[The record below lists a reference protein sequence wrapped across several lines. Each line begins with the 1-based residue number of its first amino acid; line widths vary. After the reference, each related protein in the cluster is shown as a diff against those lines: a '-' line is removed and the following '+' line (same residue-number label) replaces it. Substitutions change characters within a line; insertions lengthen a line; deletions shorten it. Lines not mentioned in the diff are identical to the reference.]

1 MSVFVIA
8 EAGVNHNGSLS
19 AALDMVDVA
28 AAAGADA
35 VKFQTFRARAMITES
50 APKADYQVAS
60 TGGGQSQ
67 RDMIEALE
75 LSPDAH
81 LALAQHCASRG
92 IRFLSTPFDVGSLHL
107 LSRSLG
113 MSTIKIPS
121 GEVTNLPFV
130 LEIGREA
137 KDVILSTG
145 MCTLR
150 EIETALKTLAFAFD
164 RSTADRLPT
173 AGHLTAALDD
183 RERSLLLGRVTVL
196 QCTTEYPAP
205 IEEANLRAMATIR
218 DAFGLAVGYSD
229 HTTGATASIAAVA
242 LGATVI
248 EKHFTLDK
256 TQDGPDHRASL
267 EPDELKQFIAALRD
281 AERALGSAEK
291 SPTSTESKNIPIA
304 RKSIVASRAIARG
317 ELLSADNLTFK
328 RPATGLAPI
337 DFFDLVGT
345 PAPRDMSEDEQL

>member
-19 AALDMVDVA
+19 TALDLVDVA

-35 VKFQTFRARAMITES
+35 VKFQTFRAKAMITES

-60 TGGGQSQ
+60 TGDGQSQ
-67 RDMIEALE
+67 REMIESLE

-81 LALAQHCASRG
+81 LALAEHCASRG
-92 IRFLSTPFDVGSLHL
+92 IRFLSTPFDAESLTL

-113 MSTIKIPS
+113 MTTIKIPS

-130 LEIGREA
+130 LDVGREA

-145 MCTLR
+145 MCTLP
-150 EIETALKTLAFAFD
+150 EIERALKTLAFAFD
-164 RSTADRLPT
+164 RSAADRLPT
-173 AGHLTAALDD
+173 ATDLGSPLTD

-205 IEEANLRAMATIR
+205 IEEANLRAMSTIR
-218 DAFGLAVGYSD
+218 EAFGLAVGYSD

-242 LGATVI
+242 LGATMI

-256 TQDGPDHRASL
+256 NQHGPDHRASL
-267 EPDELKQFIAALRD
+267 EPDELKLFVAALRD

-291 SPTSTESKNIPIA
+291 SPTASETKNIPIA
-304 RKSIVASRAIARG
+304 RKSIVASRSIVRG
-317 ELLSADNLTFK
+317 EPLSADNLTFK
-328 RPATGLAPI
+328 RPGTGVPPI
-337 DFFDLVGT
+337 EFFDLIGT
-345 PAPRDMSEDEQL
+345 PAPRDMTEDEQL

>member
-35 VKFQTFRARAMITES
+35 VKFQTFKAKAMITES
-50 APKADYQVAS
+50 APKADYQLAS
-60 TGGGQSQ
+60 TGAAQSQ
-67 RDMIEALE
+67 REMIESLE
-75 LSPDAH
+75 LSADAH
-81 LALAQHCASRG
+81 IAIAQHCSTRG
-92 IRFLSTPFDVGSLHL
+92 ITFLSTPFDRESLHL
-107 LSRSLG
+107 LARSLG
-113 MSTIKIPS
+113 MTTIKIPS

-130 LEIGREA
+130 LEVGREA
-137 KDVILSTG
+137 KDVIVSTG

-164 RSTADRLPT
+164 RSAMDKFPT
-173 AGHLTAALDD
+173 AGQLETPLND

-205 IEEANLRAMATIR
+205 ISEANLRAMATIR

-229 HTTGATASIAAVA
+229 HTLGSTSSIAAVA
-242 LGATVI
+242 LGATTI

-256 TQDGPDHRASL
+256 TQSGPDHRASL
-267 EPDELKQFIAALRD
+267 EPDELKMFVSALRE
-281 AERALGSAEK
+281 AEQALGIANK
-291 SPTSTESKNIPIA
+291 APTASETKNIPIA
-304 RKSIVASRAIARG
+304 RKSIVASRAIAKG
-317 ELLSADNLTFK
+317 EPLSADNLTFK
-328 RPATGLAPI
+328 RPGNGRQPI
-337 DFFDLVGT
+337 EFFDLIGT
-345 PAPRDMSEDEQL
+345 PAPRDLAEDEQL